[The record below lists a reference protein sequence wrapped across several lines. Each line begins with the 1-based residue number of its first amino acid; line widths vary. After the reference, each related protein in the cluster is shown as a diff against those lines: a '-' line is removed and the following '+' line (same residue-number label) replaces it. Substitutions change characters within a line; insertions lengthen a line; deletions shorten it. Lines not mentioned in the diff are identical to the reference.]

1 MPNLKFKRESLG
13 GYSLIETLIYIFIL
27 VIIIMAVIGLVI
39 AMIRAIDTFRVEREI
54 NHGAQVA
61 LERIVREIRSADS
74 IDLAGSVFN
83 TNPGQ
88 LKLVK
93 VGTNYNFSVS
103 NNSLILVE
111 NSGSAISLLPTEVI
125 VPSLIFRHI
134 IGSASD
140 SVRIEL
146 TLSHNADQNREEIF
160 YTTASLR

>member
-1 MPNLKFKRESLG
+1 MPNLKFKRESPG

-111 NSGSAISLLPTEVI
+111 NS
-125 VPSLIFRHI
+125 
-134 IGSASD
+134 
-140 SVRIEL
+140 
-146 TLSHNADQNREEIF
+146 
-160 YTTASLR
+160 